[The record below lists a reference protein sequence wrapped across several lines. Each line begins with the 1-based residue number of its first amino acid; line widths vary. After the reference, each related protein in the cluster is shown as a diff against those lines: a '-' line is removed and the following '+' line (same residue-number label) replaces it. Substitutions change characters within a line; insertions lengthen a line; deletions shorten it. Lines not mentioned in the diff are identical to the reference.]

1 MVGFVNGVYYFERLR
16 VGNATPIFVAE
27 DEAFALTLGL
37 ESARDSRTKYNA
49 RSGANRLHYES
60 GMRIRAY
67 QAEGRIMYISKMQI
81 SGYRKF
87 ERRVSIDFFHTDK
100 SDISNTTMLVGAN
113 NSGKT
118 SIVELC
124 EAVFGYRNDM
134 RKIPFTIQDFNIQD
148 FEDKWLAKSA
158 SEICQFLQEDS
169 QESQDTTSI
178 VNKLKDLFDRKQ
190 DNIIPHIE
198 ILIDIDFAEDE
209 DIRSIAD
216 YLFFYDEKPK
226 SVHFRYVVSSEI
238 ERRKNDKE
246 KERRLLD
253 SASYINA
260 AYKKFDEIIKSEQSE
275 QSEQIRFETIIKEQL
290 RRLFGENMSVLVTY
304 CDDKYENDQ
313 EINERDFKNLFHCLF
328 IKARRDLDDT
338 KEDNTHTLSS
348 RLFHLVMDDNSWTS
362 SVAPIQQD
370 LMRLLEGGE
379 YGRALGSAA
388 KQQFQQAISDIMDTN
403 GNSEETI
410 GLTSRVE
417 EGSVRKLLE
426 SSVAAVYSSNK
437 DYHFSEYS
445 QGLGY
450 SNLTLMLIE
459 FQQFIKD
466 CKEGRKEETKKI
478 DFLIIEEPES
488 HMHPQMQSTFIK
500 HIFETLKEESYI
512 TCMITSHAEQ
522 MVCEVPLKQI
532 RVLRQKG
539 CYSSIINPCRDLSEN
554 KNKYVDFINDEGSIS
569 EKEQER
575 RDITYMYS
583 LNFANIVFAD
593 KAILFEGDTERMYIQ
608 ALLREPAKTA
618 FSDDRLRKALKG
630 LRKQY
635 VAFIQVGGAYASAYI
650 PLLDVLNIPSLIIT
664 DTDYKKAKGEE
675 DINSSDDLING
686 GIAISTTNETLEKV
700 WSHNQQNHELSEQM
714 HSYYNG
720 EEIVITIREF
730 DNITVVTQSKLDG
743 FGKTLEDAL
752 LYKLKG
758 DVNVE
763 NIFDVADREKWKM
776 MRKKKNILFPIPSK
790 QEIAIHDIVKSI
802 ANNRKKTDFMYSLI
816 LNNQVKESLP
826 DYIKEGLIWLAAK
839 N

>member
-1 MVGFVNGVYYFERLR
+1 
-16 VGNATPIFVAE
+16 
-27 DEAFALTLGL
+27 
-37 ESARDSRTKYNA
+37 
-49 RSGANRLHYES
+49 
-60 GMRIRAY
+60 
-67 QAEGRIMYISKMQI
+67 MYISKMQI

-87 ERRVSIDFFHTDK
+87 EEKTSIDFFHTDK

-148 FEDKWLAKSA
+148 FEDKWLAESA

-178 VNKLKDLFDRKQ
+178 VNKLKGLFDRKKE
-190 DNIIPHIE
+190 NIIPRIE

-209 DIRSIAD
+209 DIRNIAD

-226 SVHFRYVVSSEI
+226 SVHFKYVVSSGI

-246 KERRLLD
+246 KDRRLLD
-253 SASYINA
+253 SASYINE
-260 AYKKFDEIIKSEQSE
+260 AYKKFNEAVKVIKAKQAAR
-275 QSEQIRFETIIKEQL
+275 IRFETIIKEQL
-290 RRLFGENMSVLVTY
+290 KRLFRENMSVLVTY

-313 EINERDFKNLFHCLF
+313 EINERDFQNLFHCLV

-348 RLFHLVMDDNSWTS
+348 RLLHLVMDEDSWAAS
-362 SVAPIQQD
+362 AAPIQQD
-370 LMRLLEGGE
+370 LMSLLEGGE
-379 YGRALGSAA
+379 YGRKLEEVAG
-388 KQQFQQAISDIMDTN
+388 QQFQEAISAIMNTN
-403 GNSEETI
+403 GNAKETI

-426 SSVAAVYSSNK
+426 SSATAVYSNSGK
-437 DYHFSEYS
+437 YHFSEYS

-459 FQQFIKD
+459 LQQFIKD
-466 CKEGRKEETKKI
+466 CEEAQREKTGKI
-478 DFLIIEEPES
+478 NFLIIEEPES
-488 HMHPQMQSTFIK
+488 HMHPQMQSVFIK
-500 HIFETLKEESYI
+500 YVLKMLIEYQYI
-512 TCMITSHAEQ
+512 TCTITSHSEQ
-522 MVCEVPLKQI
+522 MVRAMPLKQI
-532 RVLRQKG
+532 RVLRQIG
-539 CYSSIINPCRDLSEN
+539 WYSSIIDPYKTLTEDRKEYSDFVND
-554 KNKYVDFINDEGSIS
+554 KNFSDTIP
-569 EKEQER
+569 EQMSRE
-575 RDITYMYS
+575 ILYMYD

-593 KAILFEGDTERMYIQ
+593 KVILFEGDTERMYIQ
-608 ALLREPAKTA
+608 ALLRESEKYPFDQFDKIMTQLRAQYIA
-618 FSDDRLRKALKG
+618 F
-630 LRKQY
+630 
-635 VAFIQVGGAYASAYI
+635 VQVGGAYASAYI
-650 PLLDVLNIPSLIIT
+650 PLLHVLKIPSLIIT
-664 DTDYKKAKGEE
+664 DIDYKKEKREGS
-675 DINSSDDLING
+675 INSSDDLINDS
-686 GIAISTTNETLEKV
+686 IAISTTNATLKKV
-700 WSHNQQNHELSEQM
+700 WSHNQQNHKLSEQM
-714 HSYYNG
+714 HSYYEYSGSN
-720 EEIVITIREF
+720 IVITINGI
-730 DNITVVTQSKLDG
+730 DNIALVTQSKLDG

-776 MRKKKNILFPIPSK
+776 MRKKKNILFPIPPK

>member
-1 MVGFVNGVYYFERLR
+1 MQ
-16 VGNATPIFVAE
+16 
-27 DEAFALTLGL
+27 
-37 ESARDSRTKYNA
+37 K
-49 RSGANRLHYES
+49 SGGNRLHYES

-87 ERRVSIDFFHTDK
+87 EEKTSIDFFHTDK

-148 FEDKWLAKSA
+148 FEDKWLAESA

-178 VNKLKDLFDRKQ
+178 VNKLKGLFDRKQ
-190 DNIIPHIE
+190 ENIIPRIE

-209 DIRSIAD
+209 DIRNIAD

-226 SVHFRYVVSSEI
+226 SVHFKYVVSSGI

-253 SASYINA
+253 SASYINE
-260 AYKKFDEIIKSEQSE
+260 AYKKFNEAVKVIKAKQAAR
-275 QSEQIRFETIIKEQL
+275 IRFETIIKEQL
-290 RRLFGENMSVLVTY
+290 KRLFRENMSVLVTY

-313 EINERDFKNLFHCLF
+313 EINERDFQNLFHCLV

-348 RLFHLVMDDNSWTS
+348 RLLHLVMDEDSWAAS
-362 SVAPIQQD
+362 AAPIQQD
-370 LMRLLEGGE
+370 LMSLLEGGE
-379 YGRALGSAA
+379 YGRKLEEVAG
-388 KQQFQQAISDIMDTN
+388 QQFQEAISAIMNTN
-403 GNSEETI
+403 GNAKETI

-426 SSVAAVYSSNK
+426 SSATAVYSNSGK
-437 DYHFSEYS
+437 YHFSEYS

-459 FQQFIKD
+459 LQQFIKD
-466 CKEGRKEETKKI
+466 CEEAQREKTGKI
-478 DFLIIEEPES
+478 NFLIIEEPES
-488 HMHPQMQSTFIK
+488 HMHPQMQSVFIK
-500 HIFETLKEESYI
+500 YVLKKLIKHQYI
-512 TCMITSHAEQ
+512 TCTVTSHSEQ
-522 MVCEVPLKQI
+522 MVRAIPLKQI
-532 RVLRQKG
+532 RVLRQIG
-539 CYSSIINPCRDLSEN
+539 WYSSIIDPYKTLTEN
-554 KNKYVDFINDEGSIS
+554 RKEYSDFVNDKNFSDTIP
-569 EKEQER
+569 EQMSRE
-575 RDITYMYS
+575 ILYMYD

-608 ALLREPAKTA
+608 ALLRESAKTA
-618 FSDDRLRKALKG
+618 FSDDQLRKALEG

-635 VAFIQVGGAYASAYI
+635 IAFIQVGGAYASAYI
-650 PLLDVLNIPSLIIT
+650 PLLDVLNIPSLIIA
-664 DTDYKKAKGEE
+664 DIDYKKAKGEE

-686 GIAISTTNETLEKV
+686 GIAISTTNETLKKV

-752 LYKLKG
+752 LYKLRG

-763 NIFDVADREKWKM
+763 NIFDVVDRKKWKM
-776 MRKKKNILFPIPSK
+776 MRKKKNIFFPIPSK
-790 QEIAIHDIVKSI
+790 QKIAIHDIVKSI

-839 N
+839 K